1 MLFFLCFFCVSFWFS
16 PNQCTPSP
24 PPFRA
29 MQKCKVLLTLCLPR
43 IWFNMVYARRP
54 ASVVSKSC
62 PWWHRHKYRQH
73 RRKSSRSTAASS
85 GVTLR
90 STWTPTTLRTSWRPT
105 RARDTNSTQDRM
117 EINLQTL
124 LSFLQTYF
132 FFIIIYT
139 KNISLCA
146 KGDFMK
152 EVLIVPG
159 RSWVDW

>member
-1 MLFFLCFFCVSFWFS
+1 MKNLLYKICCTHTLQTFCAYSNVFYLTNNLTWEKCVVFFYVFLCFFLVLSQ
-16 PNQCTPSP
+16 PMY

-62 PWWHRHKYRQH
+62 PWWHRHKYRQQ

-90 STWTPTTLRTSWRPT
+90 ST
-105 RARDTNSTQDRM
+105 
-117 EINLQTL
+117 
-124 LSFLQTYF
+124 
-132 FFIIIYT
+132 
-139 KNISLCA
+139 
-146 KGDFMK
+146 
-152 EVLIVPG
+152 
-159 RSWVDW
+159 